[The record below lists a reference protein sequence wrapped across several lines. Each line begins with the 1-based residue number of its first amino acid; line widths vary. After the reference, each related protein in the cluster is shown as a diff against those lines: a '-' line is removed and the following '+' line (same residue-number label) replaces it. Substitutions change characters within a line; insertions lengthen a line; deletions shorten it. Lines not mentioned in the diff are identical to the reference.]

1 MKKQSLVL
9 QFRQVW
15 NSSVQET
22 TKEIATM
29 LAGLTIIALLGLAGA
44 VSTAVVTAKDGYRR
58 VPSLPQ
64 R

>member
-1 MKKQSLVL
+1 
-9 QFRQVW
+9 
-15 NSSVQET
+15 
-22 TKEIATM
+22 M
-29 LAGLTIIALLGLAGA
+29 LAGLTIIALLGFAGA

>member
-22 TKEIATM
+22 TKEIATV